1 MKLVCSKP
9 QLVDIINTV
18 QRAIAPKTS
27 LPILEC
33 IKIDASGDGHVV
45 FTGNNIDIC
54 IEYNSEC
61 TVSEGGTIALAS
73 KMFGEIV
80 RRLPEGDVT
89 ISVNPSNYVTKIKSG
104 QSEFN
109 IQGISPDEFPSAP
122 ILDETFRFTFTQ
134 AALKKVIRKTI
145 AFVAQNEGKKPILTG
160 TLFEIKDNVLVV
172 AASDG
177 HRLAVVKEELNENIN
192 DNKFVVPGL
201 TLRELLKILKDDDEP
216 VTIIVSERNVLF
228 DFGYYQVYSRLL
240 DGEFLK
246 YNSIISVVNTI
257 NVVAEKRY
265 IIDSL
270 ERAMLLINDDISSKS
285 ENKVPVRFNM
295 AYNKIDVSCI
305 TSRGQVNDTVPVE
318 LDGGELLI
326 GFNCRF
332 LLDALSACDEEKIK
346 MEFSAPTSGCFI
358 KSTTGDD
365 NFVYMILPVRLY
377 N

>member
-9 QLVDIINTV
+9 QLMEIINTV

-33 IKIDASGDGHVV
+33 IKIDASGDGNVV
-45 FTGNNIDIC
+45 FTGNNIDLC

-61 TVSEGGTIALAS
+61 FVTEGGTIALAS

-89 ISVNPSNYVTKIKSG
+89 INVNPANYVTKIKSG
-104 QSEFN
+104 SSEFN
-109 IQGISPDEFPSAP
+109 IQGISPDEFPAAP
-122 ILDETFRFTFTQ
+122 ILDEKFRFTFTQ
-134 AALKKVIRKTI
+134 AALRKVIRKTI
-145 AFVAQNEGKKPILTG
+145 AFVAQTEGKKPVLTG
-160 TLFEIKDNVLVV
+160 ALFEIKNNRLNV

-177 HRLAVVKEELNENIN
+177 RRLAVVREEIKDTVS
-192 DNKFVVPGL
+192 DNKLVVPGQ
-201 TLRELLKILKDDDEP
+201 TLRELIKILKDEDEP
-216 VTIIVSERNVLF
+216 VTIIVSDRNVLF

-246 YNSIISVVNTI
+246 YESIISAVNSI

-265 IIDSL
+265 IVDSL
-270 ERAMLLINDDISSKS
+270 ERALLLINDDISAKS

-305 TSRGQVNDTVPVE
+305 TSKGQVNDTVNVE
-318 LDGGELLI
+318 LDGGELQI
-326 GFNCRF
+326 GFNCSF

-365 NFVYMILPVRLY
+365 SFIYMILPVRLH

>member
-9 QLVDIINTV
+9 QLMEIINTV

-33 IKIDASGDGHVV
+33 IKIDASGDGNVV
-45 FTGNNIDIC
+45 FTGNNIDLC

-61 TVSEGGTIALAS
+61 FVTEGGTIALAS

-89 ISVNPSNYVTKIKSG
+89 INVNPANYVTKIQSG
-104 QSEFN
+104 ASEFN

-122 ILDETFRFTFTQ
+122 ILDENFRFTFTQ
-134 AALKKVIRKTI
+134 SALRKVIRKTL
-145 AFVAQNEGKKPILTG
+145 AFIAQNEGKKPVLTG
-160 TLFEIKDNVLVV
+160 ALFEIKNNRLNV

-177 HRLAVVKEELNENIN
+177 RRLAVVREEIKDTVS
-192 DNKFVVPGL
+192 DNKLIVPGQ
-201 TLRELLKILKDDDEP
+201 TLRELIKILKDEDEP
-216 VTIIVSERNVLF
+216 VTIIVSDRNVLF

-246 YNSIISVVNTI
+246 YESIISAVNSI
-257 NVVAEKRY
+257 SVIAEKRY
-265 IIDSL
+265 IVDSL
-270 ERAMLLINDDISSKS
+270 ERALLLINDDISAKS

-305 TSRGQVNDTVPVE
+305 TSKGQVNDTVNVE

-326 GFNCRF
+326 GFNCSF
-332 LLDALSACDEEKIK
+332 LLDALSACDEDKIR

-365 NFVYMILPVRLY
+365 SYTYMILPVRLHE
-377 N
+377 